1 LRYRELLRPAFQLA
15 SVRQRYKRPICLSGK
30 PVGRLR
36 GNASSGDSNSS
47 FSVLFAKR
55 NIKTITVDWVGSRR
69 IVASLDRKRLG
80 GRLQGGGISARGVFD
95 KETRRKPLAFAADAV
110 RYGISTAAWI

>member
-1 LRYRELLRPAFQLA
+1 MALA
-15 SVRQRYKRPICLSGK
+15 TLDQG
-30 PVGRLR
+30 
-36 GNASSGDSNSS
+36 
-47 FSVLFAKR
+47 
-55 NIKTITVDWVGSRR
+55 TWW

-80 GRLQGGGISARGVFD
+80 GRLRGRSGISVRGVFD